1 MPSVSGT
8 VLISLTERTGMSQCL
23 KGIQSGSQCLSVTD
37 SLYPLS
43 EGALK
48 RVGKVEDKK
57 IRRGKKCG
65 ITYA

>member
-1 MPSVSGT
+1 MMCHHFHTPLRTCSCEGDND
-8 VLISLTERTGMSQCL
+8 SLTE
-23 KGIQSGSQCLSVTD
+23 CLSVTD

-48 RVGKVEDKK
+48 RVGKVENKK

-65 ITYA
+65 ITHA